1 MWCLHLKC
9 SPSLTLHRLLYLVFH
24 FKKLINCHGSNLM
37 RGWEDLTSTGSDPRD
52 YCDYCL
58 FLLRAQPRPVSA
70 PGISVSVPLSV
81 SLLNVDRNNCDT
93 CQSGWRVNILC
104 SSFVNDVWCRD
115 YKYSKLHKT
124 WRHRHLSPQHILK
137 AACISVY
144 LYIDSY
150 CLMQSGMRLLNVSI
164 SLFVVT
170 VFEIII
176 WSVRLETDQAASA
189 VWNINCY
196 LRAILDV

>member
-1 MWCLHLKC
+1 MRGFNKHRIWSSGLL
-9 SPSLTLHRLLYLVFH
+9 RLLF
-24 FKKLINCHGSNLM
+24 
-37 RGWEDLTSTGSDPRD
+37 TSAQSLATPRLRPRHLRLSSTL
-52 YCDYCL
+52 CL
-58 FLLRAQPRPVSA
+58 FVKCGPQQLWHMSIRMTGKYFMQL
-70 PGISVSVPLSV
+70 I
-81 SLLNVDRNNCDT
+81 CK
-93 CQSGWRVNILC
+93 
-104 SSFVNDVWCRD
+104 WCMMQR
-115 YKYSKLHKT
+115 LQIFQA
-124 WRHRHLSPQHILK
+124 WRHRHLSPEHILK

>member
-1 MWCLHLKC
+1 MRGFNKHRIWSSGLLRLLFI
-9 SPSLTLHRLLYLVFH
+9 SAPSLATPRLRPRHLRLSSTL
-24 FKKLINCHGSNLM
+24 
-37 RGWEDLTSTGSDPRD
+37 
-52 YCDYCL
+52 CL
-58 FLLRAQPRPVSA
+58 FVKCGPQQLWHMSIRMTGKYFMQL
-70 PGISVSVPLSV
+70 I
-81 SLLNVDRNNCDT
+81 CK
-93 CQSGWRVNILC
+93 WC
-104 SSFVNDVWCRD
+104 SWCRD

-124 WRHRHLSPQHILK
+124 WRHRHLSPEHILK

-150 CLMQSGMRLLNVSI
+150 CLMQSSGMRLLNVSI